1 MALWIFFKK
10 LLWIRKHEN
19 RVEKSSGWESQEN
32 TLKCRNFFRRNGG
45 GEGCDITRSNPIEA
59 KGLWYITII
68 AYFQICAHTP
78 PDSRFP
84 NPVPIPLALELRRC
98 VCFPLVVAWR
108 VNKRIH
114 QSNARKRTQ
123 KWQYERGGG
132 EAEAW
137 AFQVMGM
144 GMRNPNQKPKPT
156 PKPIPKHK
164 PKPKLKPKATS
175 KRAPK
180 SVFNMHVRHVFL
192 TQEKWMKFLSYIYR
206 ALPRGAECERNEMK

>member
-1 MALWIFFKK
+1 MIYHDYCLF
-10 LLWIRKHEN
+10 
-19 RVEKSSGWESQEN
+19 
-32 TLKCRNFFRRNGG
+32 
-45 GEGCDITRSNPIEA
+45 SN
-59 KGLWYITII
+59 L
-68 AYFQICAHTP
+68 CAHTSP
-78 PDSRFP
+78 GLPIPEFP

-123 KWQYERGGG
+123 KWQYERGGSG
-132 EAEAW
+132 G
-137 AFQVMGM
+137 VGVPGYTN

-156 PKPIPKHK
+156 PSPIPKPK

-206 ALPRGAECERNEMK
+206 ALPRGAECERKVSPFEMK